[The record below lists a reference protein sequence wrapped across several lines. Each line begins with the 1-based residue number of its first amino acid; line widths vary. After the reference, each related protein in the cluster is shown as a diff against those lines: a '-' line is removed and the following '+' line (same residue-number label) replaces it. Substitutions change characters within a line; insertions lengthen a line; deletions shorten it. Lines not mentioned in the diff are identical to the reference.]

1 MHVLFD
7 DDGHLK
13 VATVTESD
21 EGSMTIESPPPHRKR
36 SKLRAD
42 RVLLSFPPTALSGT
56 ALDALVPQA
65 QTLAD
70 SIDPEFLWQCVGR
83 DEVLFT
89 DLAAEY
95 FGHAPSPIEATA
107 VLLRLATSQSHFHR
121 RGRGRYQAATE
132 SEIAAAKVAAARRAD
147 RNGRIT
153 ALADA
158 LERGELP
165 REVAGRMPAL
175 LYRPDGN
182 SVECKAVE
190 QAAGRLRL
198 SPAQLL
204 VRCGAIK
211 DARDY
216 HLGRFLFENFPKGRD
231 PIVPSGAGPLFD
243 PPAGLPRANVA
254 AFSID
259 DITTTEVDDAFSV
272 TRLPNGQ
279 VQVGIHIAAP
289 ALGFLPES
297 VTDGIGRSRLSTVY
311 MPGDKITMLP
321 DSVIHAFSLDEGRCC
336 PALSLY
342 LTVAG
347 DGSYRIL
354 GTDTRVESVP
364 IEKNL
369 RYPAIDEI
377 FDEAALARGGE
388 GVPFGSELCFLYR
401 LTCALWEARGKGE
414 MEKTDFLFY
423 VDPTE
428 AGERIRILPRRRGA
442 LSDRI
447 VSELMIYVNSTWGK
461 LLGDRDVH
469 ALFRVQDGGKV
480 RMSLYPAP
488 HLALGVAQY
497 LWSSSPL
504 RRYVDLVNQWLLLS
518 VVYDEPSPFFDRDA
532 DLQSIVR
539 DIELTTPV
547 YDDFQRNMERLY
559 SLRWLLQENIQETT
573 AVVVKDRDNLV
584 RFEQVPIWHRVHSLP
599 ERPAGTVVRLQ
610 VSRIDLFDL
619 TLHCEYRP

>member
-1 MHVLFD
+1 MHVLYD
-7 DDGHLK
+7 DDGHLR
-13 VATVTESD
+13 VATVFESQD
-21 EGSMTIESPPPHRKR
+21 GSLTVESPPPHRKR

-42 RVLLSFPPTALSGT
+42 RVLLQFAPSALAGV
-56 ALDALVPQA
+56 ALDALLTQA
-65 QTLAD
+65 QALAD
-70 SIDPEFLWQCVGR
+70 SIDLEFLWQCVGR
-83 DEVLFT
+83 DEVLFS

-95 FGHAPSPIEATA
+95 FGHTPSPLEAA
-107 VLLRLATSQSHFHR
+107 AILLRLGTGSSHFHR
-121 RGRGRYQAATE
+121 RGRGRFQAATE

-147 RNGRIT
+147 RSSRIS

-165 REVAGRMPAL
+165 REIAARLPAL

-182 SVECKAVE
+182 SIECKAVE
-190 QAAGRLRL
+190 QAASRLRQ
-198 SPAQLL
+198 PPVQLFL
-204 VRCGAIK
+204 RCGAIK

-231 PIVPSGAGPLFD
+231 PALPAGPLFD
-243 PPAGLPRANVA
+243 PPTGLPRAQVA

-259 DITTTEVDDAFSV
+259 DLTTTEVDDAFSV
-272 TRLPNGQ
+272 TRLPSGQ
-279 VQVGIHIAAP
+279 YQVGIHIAAP
-289 ALGFLPES
+289 ALGFLPDS
-297 VTDGIGRSRLSTVY
+297 PTDAIGRARLSTVY

-321 DSVIHAFSLDEGRCC
+321 EPLIQAFSLDEGRDC

-364 IEKNL
+364 IVKNL
-369 RYPAIDEI
+369 RYPQLDEI

-401 LTCALWEARGKGE
+401 LTTALWEARGKGE
-414 MEKTDFLFY
+414 MDKTDFLFY
-423 VDPTE
+423 VDQTD
-428 AGERIRILPRRRGA
+428 AGEHIRILPRRRGA
-442 LSDRI
+442 PSDRI

-488 HLALGVAQY
+488 HLSLGVAQY

-504 RRYVDLVNQWLLLS
+504 RRYVDLINQWLLLS
-518 VVYDEPSPFFDRDA
+518 VVYGEPSPFEGRDA

-539 DIELTTPV
+539 EIELTTPA
-547 YDDFQRNMERLY
+547 YDEFQRSMERLY
-559 SLRWLLQENIQETT
+559 SLRFLLQEDLRETT

-584 RFEQVPIWHRVHSLP
+584 RFERVPIWQRVASLP
-599 ERPAGTVVRLQ
+599 ELPVGTVVRVA

>member
-1 MHVLFD
+1 MHVLYD
-7 DDGHLK
+7 DDGHLR
-13 VATVTESD
+13 VATVFESQD
-21 EGSMTIESPPPHRKR
+21 GALTIESPPPHRKR
-36 SKLRAD
+36 SKLRSD
-42 RVLLSFPPTALSGT
+42 RVLLQFPPSALSGV
-56 ALDALVPQA
+56 ALDALLPQA
-65 QTLAD
+65 QTVAD
-70 SIDPEFLWQCVGR
+70 SIDLEFLWQCVGR
-83 DEVLFT
+83 DELLFS
-89 DLAAEY
+89 DLAGEY
-95 FGHAPSPIEATA
+95 FGHTPSPIEAAA
-107 VLLRLATSQSHFHR
+107 VLLRLQSGSSHFHR
-121 RGRGRYQAATE
+121 RGRGRFQAATE

-147 RNGRIT
+147 RNGRIS
-153 ALADA
+153 ALAEA

-165 REVAGRMPAL
+165 REIAARLPGI
-175 LYRPDGN
+175 LYRPDGS
-182 SVECKAVE
+182 SVESKAVE
-190 QAAGRLRL
+190 QAASRLRIP
-198 SPAQLL
+198 PAQLFL
-204 VRCGAIK
+204 RCGALK

-231 PIVPSGAGPLFD
+231 PILPAGPLFD
-243 PPAGLPRANVA
+243 PPAGLPQAQVV

-259 DITTTEVDDAFSV
+259 DVTTTEVDDAFSV
-272 TRLPNGQ
+272 TRLPSGQ

-289 ALGFLPES
+289 ALGFLPDS
-297 VTDGIGRSRLSTVY
+297 PTDAIARARLSTVY

-321 DSVIHAFSLDEGRCC
+321 EGLIQAFSLDEGRSC

-364 IEKNL
+364 IAKNL
-369 RYPAIDEI
+369 RYPHIDEI

-401 LTCALWEARGKGE
+401 LTTALWEARGKGE
-414 MEKTDFLFY
+414 MDKTDFLFY
-423 VDPTE
+423 VDNTE
-428 AGERIRILPRRRGA
+428 AGESLRILPRKRGA
-442 LSDRI
+442 PSDRI

-488 HLALGVAQY
+488 HLSLGVAQY

-504 RRYVDLVNQWLLLS
+504 RRYVDLINQWLLLS
-518 VVYDEPSPFFDRDA
+518 VVYGEPSPFEGRDA

-539 DIELTTPV
+539 EVELTTPV
-547 YDDFQRNMERLY
+547 YDEFQKNMERYY
-559 SLRWLLQENIQETT
+559 SLRYLQQEDLRETT

-584 RFEQVPIWHRVHSLP
+584 RFERVPIWGRVASLP
-599 ERPAGTVVRLQ
+599 ELPVGTVVRLA